1 MKRNSKRRES
11 GGAIREAAWI
21 RDPGL
26 PEGPHQYVCFRKGF
40 RLGRGTFPGA
50 RLEIAAGSDFIAW
63 INGVE
68 AGRGQYSDWPWKKTF
83 SSFPVSALLRPGD
96 NVLAVLVYHRGADSS
111 DHCAGPAGLR
121 AALTAGQALVR
132 TDATW
137 RCMPH
142 PAFRRGPM
150 PKVSVQMGFT
160 TEFDARLDPGEWPLP
175 GFDDSGWRR
184 AGLADVSAPGFWET
198 PVPRPVPCLRILAP
212 VRTTVCMQGDFV
224 RTTVKETT
232 AATMRE
238 DALVSR
244 PAAEVFEAGGQ
255 ARVLDFDADGGTG
268 LLLRAPPDGFT
279 GRFLVVDCG
288 REEVGLLTL
297 CVEAPA
303 GTILDIGHGEHLD
316 DGRVRTSMGGRNFA
330 DRYICR
336 AGRQTFTLP
345 FRRVGARYLEMHV
358 SSYGEPVKVLY
369 LGLRPVEYPAPMPG
383 AFRSGDALADSAW
396 RIGRRT
402 LHLCMHE
409 HYEDCPWREQA
420 LYAFDSRNQALYG
433 YQAFGNY
440 DFAAASF
447 TLLGNGFHPEDGL
460 LELCAPARVGWPAD
474 GRFLHI
480 NIPVFTLVWIVE
492 VAEHWLYSG
501 KPSLFAGFRDR
512 ILEIL
517 ERMEKLRDA
526 RTGLYRLP
534 DIPGIWHF
542 YEWEQGLSGRLG
554 DENPGDRLDAPFHL
568 FLHEAIGACGWMLEQ
583 AGETD
588 RAAVMRKRGGQL
600 GQAIRKHFWDPSR
613 QLFATYLQEGRREH
627 FSELV
632 QMLMLKAGLVEPRRV
647 SALLRSMEE
656 PGCVPMTLA
665 SRLYQV
671 LGLMPRGMEARRR
684 VARTIEAEWSAM
696 MLRGATSFWETRLG
710 GDDFEAAGSLCH
722 GWSALPVYYYQAW
735 VLGVRPVCPG
745 FEEFVIQPYPGRLT
759 RAEGVVPTPRG
770 HIRVSWE
777 RQGKGLVVQASG
789 PAACRPRFLAYP
801 EAPIVKATYNGK
813 RR

>member
-1 MKRNSKRRES
+1 MKRTSRRRES
-11 GGAIREAAWI
+11 GGAIRDAEWI
-21 RDPGL
+21 WDPAL
-26 PEGPHQYVCFRKGF
+26 PEGPHQYVCFRKTF
-40 RLGRGTFPGA
+40 RLGRGTPA
-50 RLEIAAGSDFIAW
+50 KADLEIAAGSDFIAW

-68 AGRGQYSDWPWKKTF
+68 AGRGQYSDWPRKKTY
-83 SSFPVSALLRPGD
+83 SSLPAAQLLRAGD

-121 AALTAGQALVR
+121 AALAAGKVAVR

-142 PAFRRGPM
+142 PAFRQGPM

-160 TEFDARLDPGEWPLP
+160 TEFDARLDLEWHQP
-175 GFDDSGWRR
+175 GFDDARWRQAGVR
-184 AGLADVSAPGFWET
+184 ADS
-198 PVPRPVPCLRILAP
+198 VPAVPQALSLRPVSCLRIREP
-212 VRTTVCMQGDFV
+212 VRTTVCLQGDFV
-224 RTTVKETT
+224 RTAMRETT

-244 PAAEVFEAGGQ
+244 LAAEVFEEGGQ
-255 ARVLDFDADGGTG
+255 GRVMDLGADGDRG
-268 LLLRAPPDGFT
+268 LILRAPPDGFT
-279 GRFLVVDCG
+279 GRFLVADCG

-303 GTILDIGHGEHLD
+303 GTVLDIGHGEHLD

-336 AGRQTFTLP
+336 EGRQTFTLP
-345 FRRVGARYLEMHV
+345 FRRVGARYLELHV
-358 SSYGEPVKVLY
+358 SDYRQPVKVVY
-369 LGLRPVEYPAPMPG
+369 LGLRPIEYPVPMPG
-383 AFRSGDALADSAW
+383 AFRSGDALADAAW

-420 LYAFDSRNQALYG
+420 LYAYDSRNQALYG

-447 TLLGNGFHPEDGL
+447 TLLGNGFHPDDGL

-501 KPSLFAGFRDR
+501 KPVLFSGFRDR

-517 ERMEKLRDA
+517 QRMEKLRDE

-542 YEWEQGLSGRLG
+542 YEWEQGLAGRLG

-583 AGETD
+583 AGEPEQ
-588 RAAVMRKRGGQL
+588 AAAMRKRRDQL
-600 GQAIRKHFWDPSR
+600 GQAIRTHFWDPAR
-613 QLFATYLQEGRREH
+613 KLFATYLQEGRREH

-632 QMLMLKAGLVEPRRV
+632 QMLMLKAGLVDSRKV
-647 SALLRSMEE
+647 STLLRSMDA

-671 LGLMPRGMEARRR
+671 LGLMPQGVEARRR
-684 VARTIEAEWSAM
+684 VALTIESEWSAM
-696 MLRGATSFWETRLG
+696 ILRGATSFWETRLG
-710 GDDFEAAGSLCH
+710 GDDFDAAGSLCH

-735 VLGVRPVCPG
+735 VLGVRPILPG
-745 FEEFVIQPYPGRLT
+745 FREFVIQPYPDRFA

-770 HIRVSWE
+770 NIRVCWE
-777 RQGKGLVVQASG
+777 RQGKGLVIRASG

-801 EAPIVKATYNGK
+801 EARILEATYNGK